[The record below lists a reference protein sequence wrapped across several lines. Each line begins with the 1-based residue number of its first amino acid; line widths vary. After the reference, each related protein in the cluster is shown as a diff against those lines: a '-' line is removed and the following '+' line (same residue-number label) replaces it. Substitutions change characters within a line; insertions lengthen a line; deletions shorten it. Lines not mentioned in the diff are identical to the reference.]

1 MKMIVPISKIKQFL
15 PLVPGF
21 TDEYFLKV
29 EIIFSK
35 TKILVILML
44 MVVVAVTAIILI
56 NTEYFICRS
65 AITCHWWCDSVT
77 EYHQI
82 KGSNLRLSQIVL
94 NRA

>member
-56 NTEYFICRS
+56 
-65 AITCHWWCDSVT
+65 
-77 EYHQI
+77 
-82 KGSNLRLSQIVL
+82 
-94 NRA
+94 